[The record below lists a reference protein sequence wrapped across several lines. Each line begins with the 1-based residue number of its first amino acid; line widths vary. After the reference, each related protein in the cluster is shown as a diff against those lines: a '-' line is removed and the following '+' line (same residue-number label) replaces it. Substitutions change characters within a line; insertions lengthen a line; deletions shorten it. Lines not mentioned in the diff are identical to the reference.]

1 MRTQYRTDA
10 FQQNYFVVDRF
21 EDVLK
26 LVQRGDIPGLW
37 QELDKLPDFAPEPA
51 REAA

>member
-21 EDVLK
+21 EDVLR
-26 LVQRGDIPGLW
+26 LVERADMPALW
-37 QELDKLPDFAPEPA
+37 SDLDKLPDLAPEPA
-51 REAA
+51 LQAA